1 MAFPAGDGRL
11 TKKGSI
17 LAFFSTCWRFK
28 GQILILAHERYVRY
42 GRYGSIDLF

>member
-17 LAFFSTCWRFK
+17 LANYLSNAGDL
-28 GQILILAHERYVRY
+28 GQILILAHGRYGRY